1 MKDSEKNFTIC
12 YTVLECKSCKKS
24 ITRKFESGD
33 IVFNTIGDCDNC
45 NGNLIIEKIFGE
57 TIGPE

>member
-1 MKDSEKNFTIC
+1 MKDSEKKFITC

>member
-1 MKDSEKNFTIC
+1 MKDSEKKFTTC

-33 IVFNTIGDCDNC
+33 IVFKTIGDCDNC

>member
-1 MKDSEKNFTIC
+1 MKDSEKKFTTC
-12 YTVLECKSCKKS
+12 YTVLECKLCKKS